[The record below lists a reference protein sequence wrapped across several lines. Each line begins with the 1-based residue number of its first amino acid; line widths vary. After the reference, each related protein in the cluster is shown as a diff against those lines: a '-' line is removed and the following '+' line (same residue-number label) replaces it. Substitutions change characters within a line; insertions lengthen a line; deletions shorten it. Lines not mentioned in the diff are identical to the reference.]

1 MDSKYILE
9 LEPVDLAKGLNVHCM
24 KYKEE
29 PGIKQ
34 SLGQLK
40 GGRCHLMRRERLQ
53 VNCFEG
59 ETKKPG
65 VFFFDTLSLRY

>member
-24 KYKEE
+24 KNKEE

-40 GGRCHLMRRERLQ
+40 G
-53 VNCFEG
+53 
-59 ETKKPG
+59 
-65 VFFFDTLSLRY
+65 

>member
-24 KYKEE
+24 NKEE

-40 GGRCHLMRRERLQ
+40 G
-53 VNCFEG
+53 
-59 ETKKPG
+59 
-65 VFFFDTLSLRY
+65 

>member
-9 LEPVDLAKGLNVHCM
+9 LEPVDLAN
-24 KYKEE
+24 KEE

-40 GGRCHLMRRERLQ
+40 G
-53 VNCFEG
+53 
-59 ETKKPG
+59 
-65 VFFFDTLSLRY
+65 